1 MRISNQPD
9 EPEEELPLEVQLWL
23 NKGWTIIRTERR
35 GIVLSGQKSMKGRS
49 KILLTVGVF
58 FLAFVFLP
66 LPKKLAWVGVGLVAL
81 SILDFK
87 YATKPPTKFFPAD
100 GERTRT
106 LER

>member
-23 NKGWTIIRTERR
+23 NKGWTIIPTERR
-35 GIVLSGQKSMKGRS
+35 GIVLSGQKVMRARS
-49 KILLTVGVF
+49 KILIAVGVL
-58 FLAFVFLP
+58 FLAFVFFP
-66 LPKKLAWVGVGLVAL
+66 LPKILPLSGAVLVAL
-81 SILDFK
+81 GILDFK

-100 GERTRT
+100 GEKKRT

>member
-23 NKGWTIIRTERR
+23 NKGWTIIPSERR
-35 GIVLSGQKSMKGRS
+35 GFVLSGQKSMRTRS
-49 KILLTVGVF
+49 KIMISVGVL
-58 FLAFVFLP
+58 FLVFVFLP
-66 LPKKLAWVGVGLVAL
+66 LPKILPLSGAVLVAL
-81 SILDFK
+81 GILDFK

-100 GERTRT
+100 GERKRT